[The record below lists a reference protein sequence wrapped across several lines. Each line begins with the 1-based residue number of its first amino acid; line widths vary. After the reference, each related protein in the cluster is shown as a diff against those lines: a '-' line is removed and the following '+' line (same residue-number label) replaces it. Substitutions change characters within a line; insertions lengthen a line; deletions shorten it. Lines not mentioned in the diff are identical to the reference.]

1 MISKVAV
8 IDKTGR
14 LDTARVTT
22 EYLIEYLVSKE
33 VAGTD
38 ILNFINR
45 VKLGEAI
52 DGATISKKLASVTFQ
67 PIVVDNRQ

>member
-45 VKLGEAI
+45 VKLGEVI
-52 DGATISKKLASVTFQ
+52 DGATISEKLTSVVFQ
-67 PIVVDNRQ
+67 PIVDNIQ

>member
-8 IDKTGR
+8 IDKTGK
-14 LDTARVTT
+14 LDTARVTP
-22 EYLIEYLVSKE
+22 EYLVEYLVSKE

-52 DGATISKKLASVTFQ
+52 DGATISKKLASVVFR
-67 PIVVDNRQ
+67 PIVDNIQ